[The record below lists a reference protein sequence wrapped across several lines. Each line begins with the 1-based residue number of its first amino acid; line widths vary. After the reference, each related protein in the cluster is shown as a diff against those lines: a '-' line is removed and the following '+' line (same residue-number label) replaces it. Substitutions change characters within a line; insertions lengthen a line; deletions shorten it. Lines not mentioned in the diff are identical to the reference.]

1 MAHHY
6 TYYSYEEWGM
16 GYFGSRSCDCLPEED
31 VDYFGSYANKNFT
44 PTQKIILKCDYET
57 RADAIKD
64 EVTLH
69 DYYDVAANPHFA
81 NRAKQTSTRFTTS
94 GMKMTEEQRKKMGDR
109 LRGRKLSSEVIKKVA
124 DANRGKKRSEEQRKR
139 MSEAQKNKVYTPSE
153 ETRRKMGE
161 SHKGPK
167 NHNYG
172 KPLSEETKMK
182 LRESQ
187 LGEKSH
193 NYGKFLSE
201 ETKLKISESLKGRE
215 IKPEWIE
222 KAKQNRRTYEG
233 ENNPFYGKEHSQ
245 ETKELL
251 KQRTTEIWKNQPHPW
266 IGRKHSEETKAKF
279 RENNKGENNPNYGR
293 KLWNNGEQQKFSK
306 ECPGEGWVLGSL
318 KKQKEA

>member
-1 MAHHY
+1 MTHHY
-6 TYYSYEEWGM
+6 TYYSYEEWGI
-16 GYFGSRSCDCLPEED
+16 GYFGSRSCECLPEED
-31 VDYFGSYANKNFT
+31 LHYFGSFSNKNFT

-57 RADAIKD
+57 RAEAIED

-69 DYYDVAANPHFA
+69 NFYDVAANPHFA
-81 NRAKQTSTRFTTS
+81 NRSKQTTSKFTTS
-94 GMKMTEEQRKKMGDR
+94 GMKMTEEQRKRMGDR

-139 MSEAQKNKVYTPSE
+139 MSEAQKNKVYTPSK
-153 ETRRKMGE
+153 ETRKKMGE
-161 SHKGPK
+161 SRKGSK

-193 NYGKFLSE
+193 NYGKPLSE
-201 ETKLKISESLKGRE
+201 ETKIKISESLKGRE

-222 KAKQNRRTYEG
+222 KAKQNRRSYEG
-233 ENNPFYGKEHSQ
+233 EKNPFYGKEHSQ

-251 KQRTTEIWKNQPHPW
+251 KQRTTETWKNQPHPW
-266 IGRKHSEETKAKF
+266 IGKKHSEESKAKF
-279 RENNKGENNPNYGR
+279 RANNKGEGNPNYGK
-293 KLWNNGEQQKFSK
+293 KLWNNGEKQKFSK
-306 ECPGEGWVLGSL
+306 ECPGEGWVLGTI
-318 KKQKEA
+318 KNK